1 MAWQKFS
8 FGLSPIGMKI
18 AGAWRTDA
26 EGLRERGAC
35 GSMGRVCGRCEL
47 TAAGKGLN
55 AMSDTVR
62 ELTSDTFDAATAAGL
77 SVVDFWAPWCG
88 PCRAMAPVFDAVAG
102 EYADRAS
109 FFKVNVDEQPAL
121 AARFGVQSIPTLVL
135 LRGGQPVDSLLGLQ
149 KPEALAAAIRR
160 QL

>member
-1 MAWQKFS
+1 
-8 FGLSPIGMKI
+8 
-18 AGAWRTDA
+18 
-26 EGLRERGAC
+26 
-35 GSMGRVCGRCEL
+35 
-47 TAAGKGLN
+47 
-55 AMSDTVR
+55 MSDTVR
-62 ELTSDTFDAATAAGL
+62 ELTSDTFDALTAAGL

-88 PCRAMAPVFDAVAG
+88 PCRAMAPVFEAVAG
-102 EYADRAS
+102 EYAGQAA

-149 KPEALAAAIRR
+149 RSEALSAAIRR

>member
-1 MAWQKFS
+1 
-8 FGLSPIGMKI
+8 
-18 AGAWRTDA
+18 
-26 EGLRERGAC
+26 
-35 GSMGRVCGRCEL
+35 
-47 TAAGKGLN
+47 
-55 AMSDTVR
+55 MSDTVR
-62 ELTSDTFDAATAAGL
+62 ELTSDTFGTATAAGL

-88 PCRAMAPVFDAVAG
+88 PCRAMAPVFEAVAG
-102 EYADRAS
+102 EYAGRAA
-109 FFKVNVDEQPAL
+109 FFKVNVDDQPAL

>member
-1 MAWQKFS
+1 
-8 FGLSPIGMKI
+8 
-18 AGAWRTDA
+18 
-26 EGLRERGAC
+26 
-35 GSMGRVCGRCEL
+35 
-47 TAAGKGLN
+47 
-55 AMSDTVR
+55 MSDTVR
-62 ELTSDTFDAATAAGL
+62 ELTSEAFDAATAAGL

-149 KPEALAAAIRR
+149 KPEALAAAVRR